1 MNLCKVNFIAPKRL
15 ESFHWYHVNQQG
27 LTILCRI
34 FWPSLN
40 LLPLSP
46 PLQAQACKQSSNSNS
61 GAKNAANKYPPSRL
75 LYTCCN
81 ISFWLLCFWTPVQV
95 VSTNLVSFNFRSDP
109 DVSSMEE
116 VDENRRSSRRKSLV
130 ATKSNPD
137 MREETPRGRRVS

>member
-1 MNLCKVNFIAPKRL
+1 MLQTNIRPLPSKYVSQHSI
-15 ESFHWYHVNQQG
+15 
-27 LTILCRI
+27 LTAL
-34 FWPSLN
+34 
-40 LLPLSP
+40 LLP
-46 PLQAQACKQSSNSNS
+46 N
-61 GAKNAANKYPPSRL
+61 
-75 LYTCCN
+75 
-81 ISFWLLCFWTPVQV
+81 PVQV